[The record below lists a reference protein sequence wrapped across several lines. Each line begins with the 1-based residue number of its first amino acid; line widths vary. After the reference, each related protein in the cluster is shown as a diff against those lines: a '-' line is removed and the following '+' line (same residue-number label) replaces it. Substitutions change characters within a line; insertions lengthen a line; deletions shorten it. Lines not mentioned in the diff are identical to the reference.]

1 MLGHACLAASL
12 VAFFA
17 FVLTAAL
24 ATLNAGRGGETP
36 VAEHGDHTDVATTTV
51 TVAAVPAVSFAPGTS
66 RVVALVP
73 GGLVL
78 HVPKGDKERDVAWST
93 IWFTGTVSTT
103 PAARTKKDAKDKR
116 VLGKL
121 VESLLDQAE
130 ARVKEELPGCTP
142 CV

>member
-1 MLGHACLAASL
+1 MLGHVCLAASL

-17 FVLTAAL
+17 FVLTGALAAL
-24 ATLNAGRGGETP
+24 NVHRGGETP
-36 VAEHGDHTDVATTTV
+36 VAEHWDRTVVATTTV
-51 TVAAVPAVSFAPGTS
+51 TVTAVPAASVAPGAS
-66 RVVALVP
+66 RVFALVP
-73 GGLVL
+73 GGLVP
-78 HVPKGDKERDVAWST
+78 HVRKGEEESDVAWST
-93 IWFTGTVSTT
+93 IWFTGTASTA

-121 VESLLDQAE
+121 VEDLLDEAE